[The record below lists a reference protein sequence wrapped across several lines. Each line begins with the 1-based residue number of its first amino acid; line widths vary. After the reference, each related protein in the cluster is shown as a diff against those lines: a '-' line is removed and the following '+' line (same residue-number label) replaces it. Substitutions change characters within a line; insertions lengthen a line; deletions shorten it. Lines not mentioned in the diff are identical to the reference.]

1 MIFLK
6 NILCRSEK
14 KMQNKLAINGGE
26 IGFLLSR
33 FFESPVHEDAEQL
46 SIYFKVENTTFPLSI
61 KKKKAQELEQ
71 ALHEKYLNKYLVL
84 VDLRSPTYEVA
95 VQVLDEATL
104 RNGEK
109 TSRFKSVKTSEFRL
123 EISRM
128 SIEYLLWLIKVNSP
142 IAVELRKNMIQNIM
156 SELRCYNDNAI
167 VPIDLLKFIDKYL
180 PPLKTLKIRF
190 SEQAIHHSKN
200 DLAYIIY
207 V

>member
-1 MIFLK
+1 
-6 NILCRSEK
+6 
-14 KMQNKLAINGGE
+14 MQNKLAINGGE